1 MLREKNEMSFQF
13 FLDNPQYFKGS
24 TVIKNKLRRYNKT
37 LRAVNYLLGLI
48 GYIETNFQELKP
60 QTTSQEHH

>member
-1 MLREKNEMSFQF
+1 MNVTKTDKRILHKKLNMLKEKNERSFQF

-37 LRAVNYLLGLI
+37 LRAVRIFVGVNWV
-48 GYIETNFQELKP
+48 
-60 QTTSQEHH
+60 